1 MHNFS
6 YTYNKYNATF
16 MYIFPWFNRLRHLSE
31 TALCLGQRSTL
42 RYLPQE
48 LGYWASNLHQP
59 EQVDCPD
66 HFIID
71 ACLLHCFVLA
81 DVLLCLPQKKH
92 NCAHCLNSSYCRVFF
107 SIFRQS
113 KPYHSIPICSYLQNQ
128 APKQS
133 FPKQHPWLHPLPRCH
148 SDSIMFLFGG
158 SSHLVSG

>member
-6 YTYNKYNATF
+6 YIYNKYNATY

-92 NCAHCLNSSYCRVFF
+92 NCAHCLNSSYCRGFF
-107 SIFRQS
+107 FRPSARANHIIASQFVLTYKTRHQS
-113 KPYHSIPICSYLQNQ
+113 SHFQNNIPDCILYPVAIPIPLCSYLED
-128 APKQS
+128 
-133 FPKQHPWLHPLPRCH
+133 HHT
-148 SDSIMFLFGG
+148 
-158 SSHLVSG
+158 